1 MGALLEDAKVEG
13 QVSKE
18 AAEKFYDTFNVVSLD
33 YDFDKED
40 LKFAFN
46 NFGHFTSKQAADLFI
61 SSDADAG
68 IWGGTLAGRIDPSDS
83 NIKQAWWLFLG
94 AYYLENTVEIS
105 ISKQVI
111 EYLESVGGISEA
123 FPNTSVEYN
132 QFNFNTF
139 SEKVTKA
146 LNTYLDTEN
155 PVVSKPGYSSASR
168 TSVHSTSLNI
178 QYFTYNDS
186 VNRPQR
192 LYGLSEVLDAEQYKV
207 FEEIIKKT
215 NLSTESDVKWNNPAG
230 IEGTT
235 SSFDFSSN
243 LTEINGLE
251 VKGTNWIK
259 IFYLTFFVQVLF
271 QNTRYYRQAI
281 TATTAVQRQQ
291 AKTRNLKLDPLKERF
306 ESVIQNTIN
315 KDSGV
320 PELDVIVGGKNIFGV
335 DKGINRKSILLA
347 QRIAQKTVRQI
358 RMATLKDIIEK
369 IKSGEI
375 TDPEQAAEVL
385 GNSYKAAEE
394 AVKNNEEIA
403 GTDTDPEEAS
413 EEDIKAKQK
422 FLKQCL
428 LMSRLDFFSKLNI
441 AQIKTKTKDSI
452 HEKKPYKGR
461 LYLIDEKNI
470 QKDKSSII
478 NKLLIPNRESI
489 GPFLD
494 IKPSE
499 HASLV
504 PKIRLV
510 KVYSSGSAL
519 VEHEFKFPKHSNTDR
534 VNSLSL
540 SSVGFDRGA
549 DFGVKEF
556 SFSFDGTTPATAKND
571 ITANLKLYFQ
581 SFQDFVEKKAA
592 NGGHRY
598 VDLLILPGGDRG
610 TKKGSGTPSALQ
622 YDPSYYRIRADIGWE
637 AESAP
642 NAGIKKAIH
651 KINKTFYLNM
661 VDHDIDIRDDGSVEI
676 NVSYRAYVETAL
688 KGTTL
693 DALASR
699 ESRKALAESRE
710 KYRQILLSKNCN
722 LEQLTLIRAQF
733 LQIEENL
740 RKNTFQ
746 SIMKRLIENRL
757 LYNAQA
763 SNASA
768 AAFEKTGYISA
779 PAVFVGDTAG
789 SDETLAKKSNPADFV
804 MKQNKFEDVRLSNN
818 NGNKMINYFFLA
830 DLLYVV
836 LDCLYE
842 EGNKKI
848 NEKYIPG
855 TENFKFLLS
864 SFQYIS
870 TFEQSNV
877 ESVNIGNIPISVEL
891 FNEWFTDNVIKQERT
906 SYPVMYFIRDI
917 AKFLVTEIL
926 LESCFKNDLDKRLQF
941 KTTSFLGMKK
951 GDECPISSILGDE
964 AILDVGPAYDDG
976 LLPLSADIEGTATPV
991 KDLFN
996 YITIFA
1002 ETTRGKTDK
1011 RGIKTDDEKNG
1022 IMHYQIG
1029 RDRGILKKIKFS
1041 KTDMQYIR
1049 EARFFRHGNDGLM
1062 QLSAVYKISMDMVG
1076 NTLYYPGMEV
1086 FIDPR
1091 GLLGGGTEFDPT
1103 EPNSIAN
1110 KLGFGGY
1117 HLVTSVK
1124 SSIGPGKFT
1133 TTVDAL
1139 FSYNGDGQPKSKIIG
1154 SKEEITVP
1162 AIDKTF
1168 INEGEQSGT
1177 EKDYCEA
1184 ISNVLYQE
1192 SAAIG
1197 YGFESEADIGR
1208 VPDAPADTA
1217 ESLDRKNNTPESLPE
1232 ATEVTE
1238 VNQSLQTSEPGSDF
1252 DEFGFLSQS
1261 ESE

>member
-1 MGALLEDAKVEG
+1 MGDLLKNAKVAG
-13 QVSKE
+13 QVSKK
-18 AAEKFYDTFNVVSLD
+18 AAEKFYDTFDVRVFD
-33 YDFDKED
+33 YAFDKED
-40 LKFAFN
+40 LKFAFD
-46 NFGHFTSKQAADLFI
+46 NFGHFTGEQAATLFI

-68 IWGGTLAGRIDPSDS
+68 IWGGTLAGRIDPADPE
-83 NIKQAWWLFLG
+83 IKQAWWIFLG
-94 AYYLENTVEIS
+94 AYYLQNTVEIS

-111 EYLESVGGISEA
+111 EYLEGVGGISDA

-132 QFNFNTF
+132 EFNFNTF
-139 SEKVTKA
+139 SQKVTKA

-155 PVVSKPGYSSASR
+155 PVVTKPGYSSATR
-168 TSVHSTSLNI
+168 TSVHATSLNI
-178 QYFTYNDS
+178 EYFTYNDS
-186 VNRPQR
+186 LNRPVQ
-192 LYGLSEVLDAEQYKV
+192 LYGLSETLDAKEYKV

-243 LTEINGLE
+243 LTEIKGLE

-271 QNTRYYRQAI
+271 QNTRYYRAAI
-281 TATTAVQRQQ
+281 TATTDIERQQ
-291 AKTRNLKLDPLKERF
+291 AKTTYLKFSPLRDRF
-306 ESVIQNTIN
+306 ERVIQNTIN
-315 KDSGV
+315 ENSGV

-335 DKGINRKSILLA
+335 DAGINRKSILLA

-358 RMATLKDIIEK
+358 RTTTLKNIIEK

-375 TDPEQAAEVL
+375 TDPEQAGEILA
-385 GNSYKAAEE
+385 NSYKSAEE

-403 GTDTDPEEAS
+403 GTDTDPEEAD

-441 AQIKTKTKDSI
+441 AQIKKKDANSI
-452 HEKKPYKGR
+452 HHKKPYKGR

-510 KVYSSGSAL
+510 KVYSSGSTL
-519 VEHEFKFPKHSNTDR
+519 TEHEFKFPKHSNTDR
-534 VNSLSL
+534 VNSL

-676 NVSYRAYVETAL
+676 SVSYRAYVETAL

-693 DALASR
+693 DALSSR
-699 ESRKALAESRE
+699 ESRKALADSRR
-710 KYRQILLSKNCN
+710 KYRQILLSKNCS

-746 SIMKRLIENRL
+746 SILKRLIENGL
-757 LYNAQA
+757 LYNVQV
-763 SNASA
+763 SSASA

-779 PAVFVGDTAG
+779 PAVFVGDAAG
-789 SDETLAKKSNPADFV
+789 SEETLAKKSDPTDFTS
-804 MKQNKFEDVRLSNN
+804 KQNKFKDVKLSNS

-864 SFQYIS
+864 SFQYVS
-870 TFEQSNV
+870 TFEQSKV
-877 ESVNIGNIPISVEL
+877 ESINIGNIPISVEL

-917 AKFLVTEIL
+917 AKYLVTEIL

-951 GDECPISSILGDE
+951 GEECPISSILGNE
-964 AILDVGPAYDDG
+964 AILDVGPAYTKGD
-976 LLPLSADIEGTATPV
+976 LPLSADIEGTATPV

-1103 EPNSIAN
+1103 ETNSIAN

-1162 AIDKTF
+1162 AIDKIF

-1177 EKDYCEA
+1177 EKDYCQA
-1184 ISNVLYQE
+1184 ISDVLYQE

-1197 YGFESEADIGR
+1197 YGFENAADISR

-1217 ESLDRKNNTPESLPE
+1217 ESLDRKNNTQESLPE
-1232 ATEVTE
+1232 ATEVNE
-1238 VNQSLQTSEPGSDF
+1238 SLQTSESSPEF
-1252 DEFGFLSQS
+1252 DEFGFPL
-1261 ESE
+1261 ESVAE